1 MSKTLQQMP
10 HNEYQECSCRKTKG
24 TLKISLAWANNAEQ
38 RTMVGIVRI
47 MAIMKLFLSLSLSL
61 AWLNTILFFLQQSR
75 RVAI

>member
-38 RTMVGIVRI
+38 RTMVGIVGI
-47 MAIMKLFLSLSLSL
+47 MAIMKLFLSLSL